1 MPPADGISFIRDHD
15 SRNDEAP
22 PPVQAGGLRIMWLA
36 LGFLCV
42 GLGVIGAMLPV
53 MPTTIFL
60 ILAASCFARSS
71 PRLEAWLLDHPRFG
85 PSLRAWRA
93 EGAIP
98 ARAKIAACT
107 GIAIGYGLFY
117 WSARPTVWPA
127 IGVATAMAACALYI
141 LTRPLPGGASGL

>member
-1 MPPADGISFIRDHD
+1 
-15 SRNDEAP
+15 
-22 PPVQAGGLRIMWLA
+22 MWLA

-42 GLGVIGAMLPV
+42 GLGVIGAFLPV

-98 ARAKIAACT
+98 LRGKIAAT
-107 GIAIGYGLFY
+107 VGIAIGFGLFY
-117 WSARPTVWPA
+117 WSAHPTLWPA
-127 IGVATAMAACALYI
+127 FGVAVVMAGCALYI
-141 LTRPLPGGASGL
+141 LTRPLPAAKDTVP

>member
-1 MPPADGISFIRDHD
+1 
-15 SRNDEAP
+15 
-22 PPVQAGGLRIMWLA
+22 MWLA

-42 GLGVIGAMLPV
+42 GLGVIGAFLPV

-85 PSLRAWRA
+85 ASLRAWRA

-98 ARAKIAACT
+98 LRGKIAASA
-107 GIAIGYGLFY
+107 GIAIGFGLFY
-117 WSARPTVWPA
+117 WSAHPTLWLA
-127 IGVATAMAACALYI
+127 LGVATLMAGCAFYI
-141 LTRPLPGGASGL
+141 LTRPLPGHTNTSP